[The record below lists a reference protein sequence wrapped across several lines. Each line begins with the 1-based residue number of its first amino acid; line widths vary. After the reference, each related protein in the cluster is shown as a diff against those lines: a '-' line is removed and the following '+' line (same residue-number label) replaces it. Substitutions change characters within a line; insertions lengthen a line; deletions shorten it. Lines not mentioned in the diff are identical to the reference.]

1 MSGWSTATLIQ
12 HDVVG
17 PGLHRLVLDVA
28 PRVARSFHAP
38 GQYHRVRVP
47 TGEDATFA
55 IASAPGEGAFEYLV
69 REAEG
74 AAGRWA
80 ALPVGTTV
88 EVTVPDGPGFP
99 LELARGRNLLLVGT
113 GTGFAPLRS
122 VIRTLVQDR
131 GSYGEVHGAYGVLTP
146 AHLAYG
152 GELKSWRDAGVHV
165 TPTVTTGDAAWEG
178 AVGQVQA
185 LLGRLPT
192 EDALAFLC
200 GQGEMTR
207 EVTASLAARGLP
219 PQRAF
224 LNFGR

>member
-1 MSGWSTATLIQ
+1 MSGWSTATITQ
-12 HDVVG
+12 HDVAG

-55 IASAPGEGAFEYLV
+55 IASAPGDAAFEYLI
-69 REAEG
+69 RESEG

-80 ALPVGTTV
+80 SLAVGSTV
-88 EVTVPDGPGFP
+88 EVTLPDGPGFP
-99 LELARGRNLLLVGT
+99 LEQARGRNLLLVGT

-131 GSYGEVHGAYGVLTP
+131 GAYGTVHGAYGVLTP

-152 GELKSWRDAGVHV
+152 PELSAWREAGVKV
-165 TPTVTTGDAAWEG
+165 TPTVTTADGAWDGE
-178 AVGQVQA
+178 VGQVQA
-185 LLGRLPT
+185 LLARLPT
-192 EDALAFLC
+192 ENALAFLC
-200 GQGEMTR
+200 GQSDMTK
-207 EVTASLAARGLP
+207 EVTAMLAARGLP
-219 PQRAF
+219 PERSF